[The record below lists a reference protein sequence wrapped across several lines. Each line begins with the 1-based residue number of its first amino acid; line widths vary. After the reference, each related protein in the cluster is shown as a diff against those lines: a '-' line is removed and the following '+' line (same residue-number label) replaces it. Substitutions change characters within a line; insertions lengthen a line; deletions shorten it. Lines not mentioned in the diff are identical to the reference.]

1 MKILSHKRTKRQRL
15 VQPGKIG
22 NFSTRNRFVMGPL
35 CTMYAAPDGSV
46 TPQMIKYYRARAKGG
61 AAVVIVEIT
70 FIDDIASRSFHA
82 QLGAQSDM
90 MIPGLS
96 DLAEAIKGEGAIAGI
111 QIAHCGSQRVI
122 GEGRVL
128 APSPIAWGEGKPIP
142 EEMTERDIN
151 QVLDSFGTAASRLVA
166 AGFDMIELQG
176 AHGYLIN
183 TFISPATN
191 TRTDEY
197 GGSHENRM
205 CFPLKVIKRIRS
217 CIGNERLIGVRMNGH
232 DLMPGGYDTSDYC
245 RVAHDFEEASV
256 DILHIS
262 AGTYRAMEQRVT
274 PMYLNEAPFLK
285 YASEI
290 RESVDVPVIAAGTI
304 HSLDIAENAIGEGAA
319 DYIAMSRPIF
329 ADPELPEKTI
339 TGREIEIIPCVR
351 CNTCVSREQAGSR
364 SLCAINPITGYE
376 GRSGGAAEACRKI
389 VIAGGGPGG
398 MQTALTAVLQGH
410 QVTLVER
417 EEELGGA
424 LGVAS
429 KLAFKKGLRGYLR
442 YLNHAVDSAGVNLI
456 TGTDITECAGLISEA
471 DDLVFAIG
479 GRWVLPNYKGV
490 TVIDPISALRN
501 IDKIGETVVVI
512 GADLI
517 GAETAWHLA
526 ATGRKVTLT
535 DRRADFGE
543 DINLVSRLVVPSML
557 HEEEVNILFSCEIAG
572 SEDGKISMKNENGS
586 QTMKVDTV
594 IAASELQ
601 TPDLPFDEAQL
612 SDNIRLHKVGEASGL
627 PGLRWA
633 TYTGE
638 NVARAL

>member
-1 MKILSHKRTKRQRL
+1 MKIISHKRTKRRGL
-15 VQPGKIG
+15 VQTGTIG
-22 NFSTRNRFVMGPL
+22 NFPTRNRFVMGPL

-46 TPQMIKYYRARAKGG
+46 TPQMTEYYRARAKGG

-128 APSPIAWGEGKPIP
+128 APSPIAWAEGKPIP
-142 EEMTERDIN
+142 EEMTEKDID
-151 QVLDSFGTAASRLVA
+151 QVIDSFGSAASRLTT

-191 TRTDEY
+191 KRTDDY

-205 CFPLKVIKRIRS
+205 RFPLAVIKRIRS
-217 CIGNERLIGVRMNGH
+217 HIGNERLIGVRMNGH
-232 DLMPGGYDTSDYC
+232 DLMPEGYETSDYC
-245 RVAHDFEEASV
+245 RVANDFEEVGV
-256 DILHIS
+256 DVLHVS

-274 PMYLNEAPFLK
+274 PMYLNEGPFLE
-285 YASEI
+285 YAKEI
-290 RESVDVPVIAAGTI
+290 KRSVNIPVIAAGTI
-304 HSLDIAENAIGEGAA
+304 HSLDLAENTIAEGTA
-319 DYIAMSRPIF
+319 DYVAMSRPIF

-339 TGREIEIIPCVR
+339 TDREIEIIPCVR

-364 SLCAINPITGYE
+364 SLCAINPSTGYE
-376 GRSGGAAEACRKI
+376 ARSNETAKARRKI

-398 MQTALTAVLQGH
+398 LQTALTAALRGH
-410 QVTLVER
+410 YVTLVER
-417 EEELGGA
+417 EDELGGA
-424 LGVAS
+424 LAIAA
-429 KLAFKKGLRGYLR
+429 KLPFKKGLRGYLR
-442 YLNHAVDSAGVNLI
+442 YLIHAVKSAGVDLI
-456 TGTDITECAGLISEA
+456 TETDITECPGLISEA
-471 DDLVFAIG
+471 DDLVLAIG
-479 GRWVLPNYKGV
+479 GRWVLPDYKGV
-490 TVIDPISALRN
+490 AVIDPISALSN
-501 IDKIGETVVVI
+501 IDKIGENVVII

-526 ATGRKVTLT
+526 SVGRKVTLT
-535 DRRADFGE
+535 DRRQGLGE

-557 HEEEVNILFSCEIAG
+557 QEHEVNVLFSCGVAG
-572 SEDGKISMKNENGS
+572 AEDGKVSIKNEGGS
-586 QTMKVDTV
+586 QSIKVDTV
-594 IAASELQ
+594 IATSELQ
-601 TPDLPFDEAQL
+601 TPELPLDWDQL
-612 SDNIRLHKVGEASGL
+612 PDNIRLHKVGEASGL
-627 PGLRWA
+627 VGLRWA
-633 TYTGE
+633 TYTGD
-638 NVARAL
+638 NVGRAL